1 MSKDEMIYQMEKMG
15 YTMTIEPA
23 ADDSLSVTFNGKI
36 AKYPYKLSKCYST
49 EYTDHEIKQ
58 DCVSDLMSWAG
69 CHIVQKIEYI

>member
-23 ADDSLSVTFNGKI
+23 EENSLSVTFNGRVS
-36 AKYPYKLSKCYST
+36 KYPYKNARRYST
-49 EYTDHEIKQ
+49 EYTHHEIKQ

-69 CHIVQKIEYI
+69 CHIVQKIEYK